1 MTRTL
6 AIAAA
11 FIAFAASPA
20 AAHHCPKDAKA
31 IDAALGKVTLS
42 AADKKAV
49 MALKAKGMALHK
61 AGKHHDSEHA
71 LSEAARLLM
80 TKMK

>member
-1 MTRTL
+1 
-6 AIAAA
+6 
-11 FIAFAASPA
+11 
-20 AAHHCPKDAKA
+20 
-31 IDAALGKVTLS
+31 
-42 AADKKAV
+42 

-80 TKMK
+80 NKMK